1 LAWWRKIRVIWNPIK
16 LERTEPIKLER
27 KKELL
32 IKPSLLGLMKE
43 DQSHLQSHQAWK
55 DWAHQAWEK
64 EGTPHQAI
72 SAWLDEGRSESSAIP
87 SSLKGLSPSSLR
99 ERRNSS
105 SSHLCL
111 AWWRKIRVICN
122 PIKLERTEPIKLER
136 KKELLIKPS
145 LLG

>member
-1 LAWWRKIRVIWNPIK
+1 MTK
-16 LERTEPIKLER
+16 
-27 KKELL
+27 
-32 IKPSLLGLMKE
+32 

-72 SAWLDEGRSESSAIP
+72 SAWLDE
-87 SSLKGLSPSSLR
+87 KDQ
-99 ERRNSS
+99 
-105 SSHLCL
+105 SHLQSHQ
-111 AWWRKIRVICN
+111 AWKDWAHQAWEKEGTPHQAISAWLDEQKIRVICN